1 MDIARTT
8 RRAFVGLVTATVAV
22 TGVVAAT
29 STSASAATCRPYTAI
44 AVRGTQDGARA
55 SSGTQ
60 LPTAVAA
67 FAARKGSTNV
77 TKDYVSYQATF
88 NYAVS
93 MAEGRSALR
102 TKLNTYLSACPK
114 TKIALFGYS
123 QGAHIVGDVVVGMTS
138 TQRSRLQGVGLIG
151 DPMLN
156 PTFGSSKTADRVH
169 GGMWGR
175 RASWP
180 SGVFVY
186 NVCNK
191 KDQVCASYST
201 AQSTGYLG
209 SAALGGAKEHLTY
222 TTSTYSPIAGSSG
235 AYLIGRHVADR
246 L

>member
-1 MDIARTT
+1 MKFTRAI
-8 RRAFVGLVTATVAV
+8 RRAVVGATTTAVVV
-22 TGVVAAT
+22 TGVIAAT
-29 STSASAATCRPYTAI
+29 ATSASAVTCRAYTTI
-44 AVRGTQDGARA
+44 AVRGTNDGARA

-60 LPTAVAA
+60 LPTAVSA
-67 FAARKGSTNV
+67 FAARKGSANV

-93 MAEGRSALR
+93 MSEGRAALR
-102 TKLNTYLSACPK
+102 TKLNSYLSGCPK
-114 TKIALFGYS
+114 TKVALFGYS
-123 QGAHIVGDVVVGMTS
+123 QGAHIVGDVVVGLTS
-138 TQRSRLQGVGLIG
+138 TQRARIQGVGLIG

-180 SGVFVY
+180 TGVFVY

-201 AQSTGYLG
+201 AQSTGYLAG
-209 SAALGGAKEHLTY
+209 AAVGGAKEHLTY
-222 TTSTYSPIAGSSG
+222 TSSTYSPIAGYSG
-235 AYLIGRHVADR
+235 ASLIGRHVADR
-246 L
+246 A